1 MVGSLR
7 RLYPASTAALL
18 ALTSFSPATA
28 LAAQTQAQSAHDIS
42 VELNKLEP
50 LGKGCRA
57 YVVVDNATDAAYS
70 VLKLDI
76 VLFRPDGVIDR
87 RIAIDLGP
95 LPANKKDVK
104 TFDLEATPCS
114 QIGSMFVNDV
124 LECKS
129 GEQDVSDCLDRFA
142 VSSRGPA
149 TLSK

>member
-7 RLYPASTAALL
+7 LFGAFAGTLLIMVGPAVTKAAV
-18 ALTSFSPATA
+18 S
-28 LAAQTQAQSAHDIS
+28 SASKDIS

-50 LGKGCRA
+50 LGRGCRA
-57 YVVVDNATDAAYS
+57 YVVVDNATDSDYT
-70 VLKLDI
+70 VLKLDL

-95 LPANKKDVK
+95 LRANKKDVK
-104 TFDLEATPCS
+104 TFDLEASSCS
-114 QIGSMFVNDV
+114 EIGSIFVNDV

-129 GEQDVSDCLDRFA
+129 GKQDVFDCLDRIA

>member
-1 MVGSLR
+1 MVGSHCLSGIF
-7 RLYPASTAALL
+7 AV
-18 ALTSFSPATA
+18 A
-28 LAAQTQAQSAHDIS
+28 LAAVLGPAISKAAAPSAPKKIS

-50 LGKGCRA
+50 VGRGCRA
-57 YVVVDNATDAAYS
+57 YVVVDNATDSAYT
-70 VLKLDI
+70 VLKIDL

-95 LPANKKDVK
+95 LPATKKDVK

-124 LECKS
+124 LECRS
-129 GEQDVSDCLDRFA
+129 GEQDVSDCLDRIA